1 MAGIFFTLIFVC
13 FQKIHT
19 KQMANTK
26 LIFFGTS
33 STSKHEL
40 EVNVNH
46 ENNLF
51 ICIDMDGSNKRENY
65 AFITLD
71 RDTAIKLQKEIR
83 KQISFMEV

>member
-1 MAGIFFTLIFVC
+1 
-13 FQKIHT
+13 
-19 KQMANTK
+19 MANTK

-33 STSKHEL
+33 TAKQHEL
-40 EVNVNH
+40 EVNVDY

-65 AFITLD
+65 AFISLD

-83 KQISFMEV
+83 KQISFMD